1 MESNLQG
8 TFLLNNTPL
17 AQFSEMKAPVCQYS
31 VQNSFYKLSP
41 PGLGPQLAAGTPHG
55 ITDILS
61 RPVATPNS
69 SLLSS
74 YPHVAGFGGL
84 GSQGVYYGP
93 QVGNFPKAGN
103 EYPTRTRNCWADT
116 GQDWRGG
123 RQCGNSEY
131 RARLHPH
138 PRPGPQPSAP
148 SGSGEEE
155 VWEGKGRL
163 TGWSIPASRLSS
175 ATIRHLEPWL
185 AVGTTEFS
193 PPPGPPQLCLDR
205 CLAPHHPPLPAATS
219 AALLETS
226 GVSRSG
232 EDHIT
237 HICLRWG
244 PPGRSPSFSCS
255 EPMSLLHPKQASA
268 APSDKLPQHH
278 LPSEPTHALTPFQ
291 ATKRTLLPSWSCLRL
306 RGWLATILFGAYV
319 SRSSDNCPGSGSSCR
334 VKSDLA
340 LVVVGVSVPYH
351 AQTCFQGTG
360 VGSPG
365 CQSGP
370 RGHGRTCTGR

>member
-1 MESNLQG
+1 MDPRWG
-8 TFLLNNTPL
+8 IFPRL
-17 AQFSEMKAPVCQYS
+17 AMST
-31 VQNSFYKLSP
+31 P
-41 PGLGPQLAAGTPHG
+41 PGPGTAG
-55 ITDILS
+55 
-61 RPVATPNS
+61 
-69 SLLSS
+69 
-74 YPHVAGFGGL
+74 
-84 GSQGVYYGP
+84 
-93 QVGNFPKAGN
+93 
-103 EYPTRTRNCWADT
+103 RTRART
-116 GQDWRGG
+116 GEAGGSAATVSTGRG
-123 RQCGNSEY
+123 SIPTP
-131 RARLHPH
+131 APA
-138 PRPGPQPSAP
+138 PSPQPP
-148 SGSGEEE
+148 QDQGRKRC
-155 VWEGKGRL
+155 GKGREGL
-163 TGWSIPASRLSS
+163 QGGPYLPAASPQPPSDTWSHGSLWARLNS
-175 ATIRHLEPWL
+175 P
-185 AVGTTEFS
+185 

-291 ATKRTLLPSWSCLRL
+291 ATKRTQLPSWSCLRL

>member
-69 SLLSS
+69 GLLSS

-138 PRPGPQPSAP
+138 PGQAGGGHRRIRAGGGVGREHSRGGPYLPSTSPQPSDTWIHVP
-148 SGSGEEE
+148 PQC
-155 VWEGKGRL
+155 RNDL
-163 TGWSIPASRLSS
+163 
-175 ATIRHLEPWL
+175 
-185 AVGTTEFS
+185 S
-193 PPPGPPQLCLDR
+193 PPWPTPLQAGATPLTPHPYQLL
-205 CLAPHHPPLPAATS
+205 S
-219 AALLETS
+219 
-226 GVSRSG
+226 
-232 EDHIT
+232 
-237 HICLRWG
+237 
-244 PPGRSPSFSCS
+244 
-255 EPMSLLHPKQASA
+255 Q
-268 APSDKLPQHH
+268 
-278 LPSEPTHALTPFQ
+278 LPS
-291 ATKRTLLPSWSCLRL
+291 
-306 RGWLATILFGAYV
+306 
-319 SRSSDNCPGSGSSCR
+319 
-334 VKSDLA
+334 
-340 LVVVGVSVPYH
+340 
-351 AQTCFQGTG
+351 
-360 VGSPG
+360 
-365 CQSGP
+365 
-370 RGHGRTCTGR
+370 